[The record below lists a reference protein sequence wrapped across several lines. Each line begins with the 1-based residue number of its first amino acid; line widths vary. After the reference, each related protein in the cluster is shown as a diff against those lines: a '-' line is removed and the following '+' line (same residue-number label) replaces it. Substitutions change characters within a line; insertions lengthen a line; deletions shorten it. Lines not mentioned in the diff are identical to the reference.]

1 MSLASLLIF
10 IDVTDPFLTL
20 AAVWRHIG
28 HRCHGCHGHFGRSF
42 LGNGLMGPW
51 PHRLLGTA
59 RQPEVTIAHFGLWEL
74 AHSRERVVQGRLD
87 FLLKMLLAAA
97 GTLPVPKGVTGDL
110 LMSRNACLATPC
122 RAPRLPAMYSG
133 IGRVPA
139 AARSIFAIH
148 LGNKSLSGARSLVE
162 KSLSRPEVASH
173 AFLDSERPRCSQKHF
188 YPGH

>member
-1 MSLASLLIF
+1 MA
-10 IDVTDPFLTL
+10 L
-20 AAVWRHIG
+20 AAVWRHFG

-51 PHRLLGTA
+51 PHRLLSTA
-59 RQPEVTIAHFGLWEL
+59 RQPEVTIAHFGPWGL

-122 RAPRLPAMYSG
+122 RAPRLPAMLFG
-133 IGRVPA
+133 IERVPA
-139 AARSIFAIH
+139 AARSIFT
-148 LGNKSLSGARSLVE
+148 LVA
-162 KSLSRPEVASH
+162 V
-173 AFLDSERPRCSQKHF
+173 
-188 YPGH
+188 